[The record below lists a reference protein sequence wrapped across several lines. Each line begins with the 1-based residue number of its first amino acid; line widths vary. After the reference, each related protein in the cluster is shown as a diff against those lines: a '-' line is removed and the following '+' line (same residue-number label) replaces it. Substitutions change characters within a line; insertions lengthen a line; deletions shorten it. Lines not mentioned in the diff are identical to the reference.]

1 MSWEFK
7 PIVIDIKNMLC
18 VSYGFRLVDKVPDWL
33 AKPARSDVKPPPEL
47 RNHVVKYFSADD

>member
-1 MSWEFK
+1 ML
-7 PIVIDIKNMLC
+7 IVNDIKNLLC